1 MSKPPNPGE
10 IPEAKENNH
19 DGWWREWFNH
29 IYLDVYAHRDEIQ
42 AAEEV
47 RATLAVLPVGPESRI
62 LDLCCGNGR
71 HCRALRRAGYRR
83 VVGVDYS
90 FPLLKHAM
98 AESPRGNYVR
108 ADMRLLPLAT
118 AGIDAVFSFFTSFGY
133 FQTNVENLA
142 VLHEIARVLRPE
154 GHFMLDYLNPAYVR
168 ETLVAESVK
177 AHGDYII
184 REKRCLSPDG
194 DRIEKEIVI
203 ENWGVRDHR
212 YHESVQ
218 LYEHDTML
226 HMLESAD
233 LQVDGTFGDFDAT
246 PFLSHSPRMILY
258 GRRK

>member
-1 MSKPPNPGE
+1 MSEPRQPGE
-10 IPEAKENNH
+10 IQTASEINH
-19 DGWWREWFNH
+19 EGWWREWFNH
-29 IYLDVYAHRDEIQ
+29 IYLDVYSHRDEHQ

-47 RATLAVLPVGPESRI
+47 NAILTVIPLPPTARI

-71 HCRALRRAGYRR
+71 HCRALHQAGFHR

-98 AESPRGNYVR
+98 AETPRAGYVR
-108 ADMRLLPLAT
+108 ADMRLLPLHKACF
-118 AGIDAVFSFFTSFGY
+118 DAVFSFFTSFGY

-142 VLHEIARVLRPE
+142 VLHEIARVLRPD
-154 GHFMLDYLNPAYVR
+154 GYFLLDYLNPAYVR

-177 AHGDYII
+177 AHGDFVI
-184 REKRCLSPDG
+184 REKRSLSPDG

-203 ENWGVRDHR
+203 ENWGLRDHR

-218 LYEHDTML
+218 LYEHEAML
-226 HMLESAD
+226 DMLKSAD
-233 LQVDGTFGDFDAT
+233 LRVLDTLGDFNAT
-246 PFLSHSPRMILY
+246 PFHPRSPRLILH